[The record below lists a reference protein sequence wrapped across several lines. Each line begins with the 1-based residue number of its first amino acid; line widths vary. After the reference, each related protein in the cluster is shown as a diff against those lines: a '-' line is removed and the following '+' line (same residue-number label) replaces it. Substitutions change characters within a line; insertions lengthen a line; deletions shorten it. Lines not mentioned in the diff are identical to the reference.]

1 MCQPSERLPWRWFP
15 SIPKTEDLFW
25 KDPPKMSLKNWF
37 ALPAKQPFPFLSCY
51 SLFLILFFSFSLL
64 RFCVRFLFCLFCWP
78 LIPLIV
84 RSQTSKK
91 TMNVKI
97 AGSKG
102 SGCLPHIPFPL
113 CPLFGSFPSSLS
125 FLAFH
130 HFHFFCLLFLFFPFV
145 SRFVKV
151 KWTRHQRKR
160 KTCCC
165 LRRAAT
171 KKNIVCV

>member
-1 MCQPSERLPWRWFP
+1 MTVVSFDSKDWRLVLERPSQDVTQKLVCLTCQTTLS
-15 SIPKTEDLFW
+15 
-25 KDPPKMSLKNWF
+25 
-37 ALPAKQPFPFLSCY
+37 FPFL
-51 SLFLILFFSFSLL
+51 LFSFPYFVLFFLAAP
-64 RFCVRFLFCLFCWP
+64 FLFCLFCWP